1 MKKIIVL
8 LCFMMPILLT
18 GCGRGETVSKNE
30 YVIYCVNKQETHIA
44 GEVRE
49 FSGESDKELLLQMF
63 SALKAEPED
72 QDYKSA
78 LPDGVTLRSY
88 SFSDESL
95 TLNFSTEYTQ
105 MVPTLEV
112 LVRAAIVRTLCQING
127 VSYVSFNVEGQALV
141 NVSGMP
147 VGFMTADQFVDNA
160 GNEINAYEKATLTLY
175 FADETGTHLKAHTVE
190 RVYNSN
196 ISMDRLVV
204 EELIAGPEEGGNE
217 ENGYP
222 TLSAS
227 IKIISVTTRDG
238 TCYVNLDENF
248 LNSQGNV
255 TPEVVVYSIVNS
267 LVELPAI
274 NKVQISIDGNTNLV
288 YMEVVPLS
296 QVFERNLEIIDAQ

>member
-1 MKKIIVL
+1 MKKIMVL
-8 LCFMMPILLT
+8 LCCMLAVLLT
-18 GCGRGETVSKNE
+18 GCGEGETMAKNE
-30 YVIYCVNKQETHIA
+30 YVIYCVDKQENYIA

-49 FSGESDKELLLQMF
+49 LSGGSDKELLLQMF
-63 SALKAEPED
+63 SALKKEPEN

-78 LPDGVTLRSY
+78 IPGSVALKSY
-88 SFSDESL
+88 SFSEESL
-95 TLNFSTEYTQ
+95 TLDFSAEYNQ
-105 MVPTLEV
+105 MPPTLEV

-127 VSYVSFNVEGQALV
+127 VSYVSFNVEGEALV

-175 FADETGTHLKAHTVE
+175 FADETGTYLKAHTVE

-204 EELIAGPEEGGNE
+204 EELIAGPEEGE
-217 ENGYP
+217 EGGP
-222 TLSAS
+222 TLSGD

-238 TCYVNLDENF
+238 TCYVNLDESF
-248 LNSQGNV
+248 LTSQVNV

>member
-1 MKKIIVL
+1 MKKKIIL
-8 LCFMMPILLT
+8 LCCMMSVLLT
-18 GCGRGETVSKNE
+18 GCSRGETANQNE
-30 YVIYCVNKQETHIA
+30 YVVYCVNKQETHIA

-49 FSGESDKELLLQMF
+49 LSGESDKELLLQMF
-63 SALKAEPED
+63 SALKKEPED

-78 LPDGVTLRSY
+78 IPGSVTLKSY
-88 SFSDESL
+88 SFSEESL
-95 TLNFSTEYTQ
+95 TLNFSAEYNQ
-105 MVPTLEV
+105 MPPALEV
-112 LVRAAIVRTLCQING
+112 LVRAAIVRTLCQIEG
-127 VSYVSFNVEGQALV
+127 VRYVSFNVEGEALV

-175 FADETGTHLKAHTVE
+175 FADETGTCLEAHTVE

-204 EELIAGPEEGGNE
+204 EELIAGPEEGGDK

-227 IKIISVTTRDG
+227 TKIISVITRDG
-238 TCYVNLDENF
+238 TCYVNLDESF
-248 LNSQGNV
+248 LTSQGNA

-296 QVFERNLEIIDAQ
+296 QVFERNLEIINAQ

>member
-1 MKKIIVL
+1 MKRMIIL
-8 LCFMMPILLT
+8 LCCMMSVLLT
-18 GCGRGETVSKNE
+18 GCGEGETAHKDE

-49 FSGESDKELLLQMF
+49 LSGESDKELLLQMF
-63 SALKAEPED
+63 SALKKEPED

-78 LPDGVTLRSY
+78 IPVGVSLKSY
-88 SFSDESL
+88 SFSEESL
-95 TLNFSTEYTQ
+95 ILNFSAEYGQ
-105 MVPTLEV
+105 MPPTLEV
-112 LVRAAIVRTLCQING
+112 LVRAAIVRTLCQIKG
-127 VSYVSFNVEGQALV
+127 VSYVSFNVEGEALV

-175 FADETGTHLKAHTVE
+175 FADTTGTHLKAHTVE

-204 EELIAGPEEGGNE
+204 EELIAGPEEGE
-217 ENGYP
+217 EGGP
-222 TLSAS
+222 TLSGD
-227 IKIISVTTRDG
+227 IKIISVITRDG
-238 TCYVNLDENF
+238 TCYVNLDESF
-248 LNSQGNV
+248 LTSQVNV

-296 QVFERNLEIIDAQ
+296 QVFERNLEIINAQ

>member
-8 LCFMMPILLT
+8 LCCMMPIFLT
-18 GCGRGETVSKNE
+18 GCGRGETTDKNE
-30 YVIYCVNKQETHIA
+30 YVIYCVEKQENRIA

-49 FSGESDKELLLQMF
+49 LSGESDKELLLQMF
-63 SALKAEPED
+63 SALKREPED
-72 QDYKSA
+72 EAYKSA
-78 LPDGVTLRSY
+78 IPDGVTLRSY

-95 TLNFSTEYTQ
+95 TLNFSTEYSQ
-105 MVPTLEV
+105 MSPTLEV
-112 LVRAAIVRTLCQING
+112 LVRAAIVRTLCQIDG

-175 FADETGTHLKAHTVE
+175 FADITGTHLEAYMVE

-204 EELIAGPEEGGNE
+204 EELIAGPKEG

-222 TLSAS
+222 TLSDDL
-227 IKIISVTTRDG
+227 KIISVTTRDG
-238 TCYVNLDENF
+238 TCYVNLDESF
-248 LNSQGNV
+248 LTSQGNA

-267 LVELPAI
+267 LVELPTI

-288 YMEVVPLS
+288 YMEVIPLS

>member
-1 MKKIIVL
+1 MKRMIAL
-8 LCFMMPILLT
+8 FCFMMPFLLT
-18 GCGRGETVSKNE
+18 GCGRGETGNKNE
-30 YVIYCVNKQETHIA
+30 YMVYCVDKQENRIA

-49 FSGESDKELLLQMF
+49 ISAESDKELLLQMF
-63 SALKAEPED
+63 SALKKEPED
-72 QDYKSA
+72 QAYKSA
-78 LPDGVTLRSY
+78 IPEGVAIKSY

-95 TLNFSTEYTQ
+95 TLNFGTEYSQ
-105 MVPTLEV
+105 MPPTLEV
-112 LVRAAIVRTLCQING
+112 LVRAAIVRTLCQIEG
-127 VSYVSFNVEGQALV
+127 VSYVSFQVEGEALV

-204 EELIAGPEEGGNE
+204 EELIAGPEEGGDE
-217 ENGYP
+217 ANGYP

-238 TCYVNLDENF
+238 TCYVNLDGSF
-248 LNSQGNV
+248 LTSQVNV

-296 QVFERNLEIIDAQ
+296 QVFERNLEIINAQ